1 MLNPL
6 ENYFLQQPEPQQ
18 SCMIYLRSWLQEQ
31 GLEEI
36 YKFNTAFYQY
46 NGKMFCYMS
55 VRSKDKQLY
64 LGFVKGHK
72 MKHPSL
78 QQEGRKQIKVIYL
91 NPENDLPIKTLHEI
105 VKLAKKLY

>member
-1 MLNPL
+1 
-6 ENYFLQQPEPQQ
+6 
-18 SCMIYLRSWLQEQ
+18 
-31 GLEEI
+31 
-36 YKFNTAFYQY
+36 
-46 NGKMFCYMS
+46 
-55 VRSKDKQLY
+55 
-64 LGFVKGHK
+64 